1 MNAPMQIVLVED
13 NDGDVFLVRRALNR
27 NAVPYELRLARNGED
42 ALEIVAESGLGNR
55 PDIFILDLN
64 LPRFS
69 GGEVLARIRAN
80 PAFDSTPVM
89 VLTSSDS
96 SRDRV
101 RALELGADR
110 YFCKPTDLTA
120 FMGLGRIIQEI
131 VTEGRRIAPIV
142 PPTSNPSSPPTHL

>member
-1 MNAPMQIVLVED
+1 MNKTPMQIVLVED

-27 NAVPYELRLARNGED
+27 NAAPYELRLASNGED
-42 ALEIVAESGLGNR
+42 ALQIVAESGEGKR

-69 GGEVLARIRAN
+69 GGEVLTRIRAN
-80 PAFDSTPVM
+80 PAFDTTPVM

-101 RALELGADR
+101 RAMELGADR

-131 VTEGRRIAPIV
+131 VIEGRRN
-142 PPTSNPSSPPTHL
+142 PPPATNAA

>member
-1 MNAPMQIVLVED
+1 MQIVLVED
-13 NDGDVFLVRRALNR
+13 NEGDVFLVRRALNR

-42 ALEIVAESGLGNR
+42 ALGIVAESGAGQR

-69 GGEVLARIRAN
+69 GSEVLTQIRAN
-80 PAFDSTPVM
+80 PAFHDTPVM

-120 FMGLGRIIQEI
+120 FMGLGRIIQETI
-131 VTEGRRIAPIV
+131 LEGRQK
-142 PPTSNPSSPPTHL
+142 PPAT

>member
-1 MNAPMQIVLVED
+1 MQIVLVED

-42 ALEIVAESGLGNR
+42 ALQIVAENGEGQR

-69 GGEVLARIRAN
+69 GGEVLTRIRSN
-80 PAFDSTPVM
+80 PAFDATPVM
-89 VLTSSDS
+89 ILTSSDS
-96 SRDRV
+96 VRDRV

-120 FMGLGRIIQEI
+120 FMGLGRIIEEI
-131 VTEGRRIAPIV
+131 VTAGRQKPEIL
-142 PPTSNPSSPPTHL
+142 PS

>member
-1 MNAPMQIVLVED
+1 MQIVLVED
-13 NDGDVFLVRRALNR
+13 NDGDVFLVRRDLNR

-42 ALEIVAESGLGNR
+42 ALQIVAESGEGQR

-69 GGEVLARIRAN
+69 GGEVLTRIRAN
-80 PAFDSTPVM
+80 PAFDGTPVM
-89 VLTSSDS
+89 ILTSSDS
-96 SRDRV
+96 VRDRV

-120 FMGLGRIIQEI
+120 FMGLGRIIEEI
-131 VTEGRRIAPIV
+131 VVAGRQKPEIVV
-142 PPTSNPSSPPTHL
+142 PPS

>member
-1 MNAPMQIVLVED
+1 MNLRPMQIVLVED

-42 ALEIVAESGLGNR
+42 ALQIVAENGEGQR

-69 GGEVLARIRAN
+69 GGEVLTRIRAN
-80 PAFDSTPVM
+80 PAFDATPVM

-96 SRDRV
+96 VRDRV

-110 YFCKPTDLTA
+110 YFCKPTDLSA
-120 FMGLGRIIQEI
+120 FMGLGRIIEEI
-131 VTEGRRIAPIV
+131 VTAGRQKPEIL
-142 PPTSNPSSPPTHL
+142 PS

>member
-1 MNAPMQIVLVED
+1 MNSRPMQIVLVED

-42 ALEIVAESGLGNR
+42 ALQIVAENGEGPR

-69 GGEVLARIRAN
+69 GGEVLTRIRAN
-80 PAFDSTPVM
+80 PAFDGTPVM
-89 VLTSSDS
+89 ILTSSDS
-96 SRDRV
+96 VRDRV

-120 FMGLGRIIQEI
+120 FMGLGRIIEEI
-131 VTEGRRIAPIV
+131 VVAGRQKPEIVV
-142 PPTSNPSSPPTHL
+142 PPS

>member
-1 MNAPMQIVLVED
+1 MNTTPMQIVLVED

-42 ALEIVAESGLGNR
+42 ALQIVAENGEGQR

-69 GGEVLARIRAN
+69 GGEVLTRIREN
-80 PAFDSTPVM
+80 PAFDTTPVM

-96 SRDRV
+96 ARDRV

-110 YFCKPTDLTA
+110 YFSKPTDLATY
-120 FMGLGRIIQEI
+120 MGLGRVIQEI
-131 VTEGRRIAPIV
+131 VVEGRRKPDTAPT
-142 PPTSNPSSPPTHL
+142 PA

>member
-1 MNAPMQIVLVED
+1 MNKTPMQIVLVED
-13 NDGDVFLVRRALNR
+13 NEGDVFLVRRALNR
-27 NAVPYELRLARNGED
+27 TAVPYELRHVSNGED
-42 ALEIVAESGLGNR
+42 ALQIVAENGEGQR

-69 GGEVLARIRAN
+69 GGEVLSRIRAN
-80 PAFDSTPVM
+80 AAFDTTPVM

-101 RALELGADR
+101 RAMELGADR

-120 FMGLGRIIQEI
+120 FMGLGPIIHETVI
-131 VTEGRRIAPIV
+131 AGRRN
-142 PPTSNPSSPPTHL
+142 PPTAPPA

>member
-1 MNAPMQIVLVED
+1 MNEVVPMQIVLVED
-13 NDGDVFLVRRALNR
+13 NEGDVFLVRRALNR

-42 ALEIVAESGLGNR
+42 ALSIVAENGAGIR

-69 GGEVLARIRAN
+69 GGEVLTQIRAN
-80 PAFDSTPVM
+80 PSFKDTPVM

-110 YFCKPTDLTA
+110 YFCKPTELAA
-120 FMGLGRIIQEI
+120 FMALGPIIEET
-131 VTEGRRIAPIV
+131 VREGRVKLPAQ
-142 PPTSNPSSPPTHL
+142 

>member
-1 MNAPMQIVLVED
+1 MNSRPMQIVLVED

-42 ALEIVAESGLGNR
+42 ALQIVAENGEGQR

-69 GGEVLARIRAN
+69 GGEVLTRIRAN
-80 PAFDSTPVM
+80 PAFDGTPVM
-89 VLTSSDS
+89 ILTSSDS
-96 SRDRV
+96 VRDRV

-120 FMGLGRIIQEI
+120 FMGLGRIIEEI
-131 VTEGRRIAPIV
+131 VIAGRQKPDNVAP
-142 PPTSNPSSPPTHL
+142 PS